1 MHYKHKP
8 TIIEAIEV
16 QKRNLMDIEDF
27 VGENVVVVYEKD
39 RQGNVY
45 VGLTKQ
51 SILNYCNRSDLPE
64 ALNYTLCQICA
75 DTYRDTTAKA
85 SGAVV
90 SGAVSSI
97 SEDGRTVSFSNSLD
111 LIKTAAE
118 DRIAHT
124 TELNRYKKLYRL
136 D

>member
-1 MHYKHKP
+1 MSDGSEEKTEFDYLAKVKVLLGI
-8 TIIEAIEV
+8 TDTSKDSILEV
-16 QKRNLMDIEDF
+16 YI
-27 VGENVVVVYEKD
+27 
-39 RQGNVY
+39 
-45 VGLTKQ
+45 GLTKQ

>member
-1 MHYKHKP
+1 MSDGS
-8 TIIEAIEV
+8 E
-16 QKRNLMDIEDF
+16 
-27 VGENVVVVYEKD
+27 EKTEFD
-39 RQGNVY
+39 YLATVKILLGITDTSKDSILEVY

>member
-1 MHYKHKP
+1 MSDGSEEKTEFDYLATVKVLLGITDTSKDS
-8 TIIEAIEV
+8 ILEV
-16 QKRNLMDIEDF
+16 YI
-27 VGENVVVVYEKD
+27 
-39 RQGNVY
+39 
-45 VGLTKQ
+45 GLTKQ

>member
-1 MHYKHKP
+1 MSDGSEEITEFDYLATVKVLLGITDTSKDS
-8 TIIEAIEV
+8 ILEV
-16 QKRNLMDIEDF
+16 YI
-27 VGENVVVVYEKD
+27 
-39 RQGNVY
+39 
-45 VGLTKQ
+45 GLTKQ
-51 SILNYCNRSDLPE
+51 SVLNYCNRSDLPE

>member
-1 MHYKHKP
+1 MSDGSEEITEFDYLATVKVLLGITDTSKDS
-8 TIIEAIEV
+8 ILEV
-16 QKRNLMDIEDF
+16 YI
-27 VGENVVVVYEKD
+27 
-39 RQGNVY
+39 
-45 VGLTKQ
+45 GLTKQ

-124 TELNRYKKLYRL
+124 TELNRYKKLYRI

>member
-1 MHYKHKP
+1 MSDGS
-8 TIIEAIEV
+8 E
-16 QKRNLMDIEDF
+16 
-27 VGENVVVVYEKD
+27 EKTEFD
-39 RQGNVY
+39 YLATVKILLGITDTSKDSILEVY

-124 TELNRYKKLYRL
+124 TELNRYKKLYRI

>member
-1 MHYKHKP
+1 MSDGSEEITEFDYLATVKVLLGI
-8 TIIEAIEV
+8 T
-16 QKRNLMDIEDF
+16 DTS
-27 VGENVVVVYEKD
+27 KD
-39 RQGNVY
+39 SILEVY

>member
-1 MHYKHKP
+1 MSDGSEEKTEFDYLSTVKVLLGITDTSKDS
-8 TIIEAIEV
+8 ILEV
-16 QKRNLMDIEDF
+16 YI
-27 VGENVVVVYEKD
+27 
-39 RQGNVY
+39 
-45 VGLTKQ
+45 GLTKQ
-51 SILNYCNRSDLPE
+51 SILNYCNISELPE

-111 LIKTAAE
+111 LIKTATE
-118 DRIAHT
+118 DRITHT

>member
-1 MHYKHKP
+1 MSDGSEEKTEFDYLSTVKVLLGITDTSKDS
-8 TIIEAIEV
+8 ILEV
-16 QKRNLMDIEDF
+16 YI
-27 VGENVVVVYEKD
+27 
-39 RQGNVY
+39 
-45 VGLTKQ
+45 GLTKQ
-51 SILNYCNRSDLPE
+51 SILNYCNISELPE

-85 SGAVV
+85 NGAVV

>member
-1 MHYKHKP
+1 MSDGSEERTEFDYLATVKVLLGI
-8 TIIEAIEV
+8 T
-16 QKRNLMDIEDF
+16 DTS
-27 VGENVVVVYEKD
+27 KD
-39 RQGNVY
+39 SILEVY

-85 SGAVV
+85 NGAVV

-118 DRIAHT
+118 DRITHT